1 MTSTRTSRES
11 SPEPDRKTVVDE
23 GPDLGVTARGSTVF
37 HSFRAALAGVGRTVA
52 TQRNMKLHVI
62 SALMV
67 TIVGM
72 ALPFDLDLR
81 VSLLFAIALV
91 FFAEILNSGLE
102 ALVDLF
108 VEDFHRLAMFAK
120 DAAAAGVLVLSIAA
134 ALIFAEIVWTRW
146 DLVTD
151 NIDAVARSVIYG
163 GPLVVIVGF
172 VLFVARRRAWLVA
185 ALAGALAL
193 TVPLLSHGRDPI
205 FAGLAI
211 ALIALACWSRFAFP
225 AHIGRG
231 ARERRSS
238 TKESRANAETHDD

>member
-1 MTSTRTSRES
+1 MASSTTAAEVSRAQ
-11 SPEPDRKTVVDE
+11 PGAPLDDTVPAPVA
-23 GPDLGVTARGSTVF
+23 PRGTTLMR
-37 HSFRAALAGVGRTVA
+37 SFRAALAGVGRTAA
-52 TQRNMKLHVI
+52 TQRNMKLHLV

-72 ALPFDLDLR
+72 ALPFDLDMR

-134 ALIFAEIVWTRW
+134 ALIFAEIVWSRF

-151 NIDAVARSVIYG
+151 NLDAVSRSVTFG
-163 GPLVVIVGF
+163 GPLVVVVGG
-172 VLFVARRRAWLVA
+172 VLFVVRQRMWLVM
-185 ALAGALAL
+185 ALIASLAL
-193 TVPLLSHGRDPI
+193 LVPLVVHGRDPI
-205 FAGLAI
+205 FAGLAV
-211 ALIALACWSRFAFP
+211 ALIVLAVWSRYAFP
-225 AHIGRG
+225 TRAGRG
-231 ARERRSS
+231 ARSKLSS
-238 TKESRANAETHDD
+238 TSEPPRENL

>member
-1 MTSTRTSRES
+1 MASSNTLPDDKRAPGASVSDDDAPEFVLRRSTM
-11 SPEPDRKTVVDE
+11 
-23 GPDLGVTARGSTVF
+23 L

-52 TQRNMKLHVI
+52 TQRNMKLHLV

-72 ALPFDLDLR
+72 ALPFDLDMR

-134 ALIFAEIVWTRW
+134 ALIFAEIVWARW

-151 NIDAVARSVIYG
+151 NLDAVSRSIVYG
-163 GPLVVIVGF
+163 GVLVVVIAG
-172 VLFVARRRAWLVA
+172 VLFVVRRRLF
-185 ALAGALAL
+185 LAFGFVSSIGLA
-193 TVPLLSHGRDPI
+193 VPLIVHGQDPI
-205 FAGLAI
+205 FAGLTL
-211 ALIALACWSRFAFP
+211 ALITLACWSRYAFP
-225 AHIGRG
+225 VHAGRG
-231 ARERRSS
+231 ARARLSSTERR
-238 TKESRANAETHDD
+238 ANPVQGDHG